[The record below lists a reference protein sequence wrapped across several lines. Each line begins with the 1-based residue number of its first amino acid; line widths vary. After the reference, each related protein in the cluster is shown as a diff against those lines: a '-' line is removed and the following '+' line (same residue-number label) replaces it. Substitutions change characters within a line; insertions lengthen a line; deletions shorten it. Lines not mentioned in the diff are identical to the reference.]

1 MGGAHARLPAR
12 RQPGGRGSQGAGR
25 ESALDPALLE
35 RFATRFRD
43 ILREGLA
50 FHRKPPRL
58 PQAAT
63 GKTKRRPGEN
73 LLRRLHRF
81 KDDVLRFLAD
91 FEVPFPNNLGP
102 NRRCA

>member
-1 MGGAHARLPAR
+1 MRDCLLDASRAVGEAKARGAKARSTPPFSSASTPAS
-12 RQPGGRGSQGAGR
+12 GTSCAKGSPSTASR
-25 ESALDPALLE
+25 PA
-35 RFATRFRD
+35 F
-43 ILREGLA
+43 
-50 FHRKPPRL
+50 PR
-58 PQAAT
+58 AAT